1 MKKAILWILALLV
14 LCGCTAAALEAES
27 AAPES
32 TVPPVTE
39 PVAETQAPPD
49 PLARLQLVLPQNLTA
64 SAGHP
69 SVSLAPEFSG
79 LDPDA
84 AVDCTLTL
92 TRDGQTVYE
101 NPDLCLTPDT
111 RLRITVDFPF
121 TRYLSADT
129 SLLRLELRAGDRVFA
144 TTSRVRLENWSDE
157 IYSAGLD
164 DPLPYA
170 IDVLRSQ
177 NVVIVYGKDETG
189 EYTMPVKVFLCSTGR
204 ATPSG
209 TYTLGSKYQWG
220 ALFGGVWGQYV
231 SRITGNILFHSVP
244 YHRKAKD
251 SLETEEYNK
260 LGTAASMGC
269 VRLPV
274 RDCKWIFDYCPK
286 GTRVRIY
293 DTASLPVPRPT
304 ADTLPL
310 DDPKSGWDPTDPDPE
325 NPWKEAPPC
334 QPNDY
339 STTIPTSV
347 ALPQ

>member
-111 RLRITVDFPF
+111 RLRITFPELLAETLIINFIEFIQRFQQGVHTKRKDRFINGNRKIYLNSGFQGF
-121 TRYLSADT
+121 T
-129 SLLRLELRAGDRVFA
+129 
-144 TTSRVRLENWSDE
+144 
-157 IYSAGLD
+157 
-164 DPLPYA
+164 
-170 IDVLRSQ
+170 
-177 NVVIVYGKDETG
+177 
-189 EYTMPVKVFLCSTGR
+189 
-204 ATPSG
+204 
-209 TYTLGSKYQWG
+209 
-220 ALFGGVWGQYV
+220 
-231 SRITGNILFHSVP
+231 
-244 YHRKAKD
+244 
-251 SLETEEYNK
+251 
-260 LGTAASMGC
+260 
-269 VRLPV
+269 
-274 RDCKWIFDYCPK
+274 
-286 GTRVRIY
+286 
-293 DTASLPVPRPT
+293 
-304 ADTLPL
+304 
-310 DDPKSGWDPTDPDPE
+310 
-325 NPWKEAPPC
+325 
-334 QPNDY
+334 
-339 STTIPTSV
+339 
-347 ALPQ
+347 